1 MISKISKA
9 LAISIAI
16 LYFLALCNATFVVKY
31 DSKTGISYDGFNRQL
46 YDVPFFLLGSG
57 IDMWAGIFW
66 HFIDI
71 VISFLIFGLISFLF
85 KFSEEKKV

>member
-16 LYFLALCNATFVVKY
+16 LYLLALCSAIFIVKH
-31 DSKTGISYDGFNRQL
+31 DSKTGIYYDGFNRQL

-57 IDMWAGIFW
+57 IERWAGVLW

-71 VISFLIFGLISFLF
+71 MISILVFGLVSFLF
-85 KFSEEKKV
+85 NFSEEKQV